1 MEKMEWNDDKAKA
14 IVQKHKKRFSWKLSF
29 NVIRVL
35 LGIFL
40 IYAVYMISVSIIYD
54 ATNVGKRNEFYQKL
68 AVDWSYPGY
77 TSSISVGS
85 TNEINPFLTQKIEFP
100 LIKIIGKE
108 EFAITKVSLNKP
120 LIDAYSTTTVNE
132 YFPYSSHKEFTFS
145 LPYNPVTNEK
155 LDETETEDVWNQLE
169 HIHEGN
175 VAQLAFSINDY
186 SSPEELLDLVS
197 SYQVD
202 VLWMP
207 VYMGELKNFTEGGW
221 SGSENDITLA
231 KPWGLAGF
239 KHVDE
244 DFNITYSTTNLNTE
258 TVKESQEIMLKN
270 MGKMIEEDRNLAE
283 TLLGTAYLQERYDYL
298 QKEGFQVY
306 GAVVTGPVK
315 ELLKLKEIE
324 RIHNAKLGEIKPWNW
339 IEQ

>member
-1 MEKMEWNDDKAKA
+1 MEWNDDQAKA

-40 IYAVYMISVSIIYD
+40 VYAVYMFTVSMIYE
-54 ATNVGKRNEFYQKL
+54 ATNIGKRTEFYQKL
-68 AVDWSYPGY
+68 AVDWTYPGY
-77 TSSISVGS
+77 TADNSFNG
-85 TNEINPFLTQKIEFP
+85 TNEINPLLTQKIEFP

-120 LIDAYSTTTVNE
+120 LIDSFTAITVDEYYPYNRDNKYS
-132 YFPYSSHKEFTFS
+132 FS

-155 LDETETEDVWNQLE
+155 LEETETPNVWNQLE

-175 VAQLAFSINDY
+175 VAQLAFSTNKY
-186 SSPEELLDLVS
+186 YSPEELLQLLS
-197 SYQVD
+197 TYQVD

-207 VYMGELKNFTEGGW
+207 VYMGELKNFSEGGW

-231 KPWGLAGF
+231 NPWGLAGF

-258 TVKESQEIMLKN
+258 TVKESQEIMLTN
-270 MGKMIEEDRNLAE
+270 MERMIEEDKNLAE
-283 TLLGTAYLQERYDYL
+283 TLLGTTYLQERYDYL

-315 ELLKLKEIE
+315 DLLKLKELE
-324 RIHNAKLGEIKPWNW
+324 VIHNAKLGEIKPWNW

>member
-1 MEKMEWNDDKAKA
+1 MMEWNDEKAKA
-14 IVQKHKKRFSWKLSF
+14 IVQKHKRRFSWKLSF

-35 LGIFL
+35 LGIAL
-40 IYAVYMISVSIIYD
+40 VYAVYMITVSTIYD
-54 ATNVGKRNEFYQKL
+54 ATNVGKRTEFYQKL
-68 AVDWSYPGY
+68 AIDWTYPGY
-77 TSSISVGS
+77 TSSNLVDG

-108 EFAITKVSLNKP
+108 EFAITKVSLKKP
-120 LIDAYSTTTVNE
+120 LIDAYSTTTIDE
-132 YFPYSSHKEFTFS
+132 YFPYNRDRDFGFS
-145 LPYNPVTNEK
+145 LPHHPTANEK
-155 LDETETEDVWNQLE
+155 LDETQTPYVWDQLE
-169 HIHEGN
+169 HLHEGN

-186 SSPEELLDLVS
+186 YSPEELLDLVS

-231 KPWGLAGF
+231 NPWGLVGF
-239 KHVDE
+239 KHVDA
-244 DFNITYSTTNLNTE
+244 DFNITYSTTTLNIE

-270 MGKMIEEDRNLAE
+270 MERMIEEDKNLAE
-283 TLLGTAYLQERYDYL
+283 TLLGTNHLQQRYDYL

-315 ELLKLKEIE
+315 ELLKLKELE
-324 RIHNAKLGEIKPWNW
+324 GIHNAKLGEIKPWNW
-339 IEQ
+339 IDQ

>member
-1 MEKMEWNDDKAKA
+1 MEWNDDKAKA

-35 LGIFL
+35 LGIVL
-40 IYAVYMISVSIIYD
+40 VYAIYMISVSIIYD

-68 AVDWSYPGY
+68 AVDWTYPGY
-77 TSSISVGS
+77 TSSIFFDG

-108 EFAITKVSLNKP
+108 EFAVTKFSLNKP
-120 LIDAYSTTTVNE
+120 LIDSYTAITVDE
-132 YFPYSSHKEFTFS
+132 YFPYNTDNKFSFS

-155 LDETETEDVWNQLE
+155 LDETETPDVWNQLV

-175 VAQLAFSINDY
+175 VAQLAFSTNRY
-186 SSPEELLDLVS
+186 YSPEELLELVS
-197 SYQVD
+197 NYQVD

-324 RIHNAKLGEIKPWNW
+324 GIHNAKLGEIKPWNW